1 KCVLHSCG
9 KGEISFF
16 TIPAL
21 LAGWSTVSPRTFIPW
36 HVPRCSTPPYA
47 VHCTHF
53 RAHRQF
59 SSSVTAEIVVMFVVA
74 HRSAARS
81 SRLFFGYPSS
91 PTNLVCDCVS
101 CVPISRVRLHQ

>member
-1 KCVLHSCG
+1 VLNSCG
-9 KGEISFF
+9 KGVISFF
-16 TIPAL
+16 TISAL

-53 RAHRQF
+53 KSHRQF
-59 SSSVTAEIVVMFVVA
+59 SSSVTAAEIVVMFVFA
-74 HRSAARS
+74 HRPGARS
-81 SRLFFGYPSS
+81 SCLFFGFPSS

-101 CVPISRVRLHQ
+101 CVPIRRVRLHQ